1 MAVPPAGAVASIPLS
16 LVRQL
21 FTVRFVAAIAAL
33 AALAFL
39 LNAII
44 VDDDSLDAVVQ
55 PEVPER
61 RIDLVAPIFSIERSE
76 DFRIDRRGTT
86 HGYMD
91 VVLAGPRIL
100 RVAPGTQGEISC
112 KQLDAVDKCALF
124 ADMLGDAAIWFAVLP
139 QGPRATA
146 ELPAIVDLEDGLAL
160 FENGWQLPYPPVIE
174 RSCRDEDIPS
184 FSDFLDRFGE
194 GSITTVDLVTGEV
207 LSTRCAGDEAPS
219 IPTTT
224 LAPDLGSETPDQA
237 PTPVP
242 TSIP

>member
-1 MAVPPAGAVASIPLS
+1 VPPAGGATSIPLS
-16 LVRQL
+16 TVRQL
-21 FTVRFVAAIAAL
+21 FTWRFVAAIAAL

-39 LNAII
+39 LNAIV

-55 PEVPER
+55 PEVPDR
-61 RIDLVAPIFSIERSE
+61 RIDLVSPIFSIERS
-76 DFRIDRRGTT
+76 DNFRITPRGVTR
-86 HGYMD
+86 GYMD
-91 VVLAGPRIL
+91 VVLGEQRIM
-100 RVAPGTQGEISC
+100 RVTPGTRGEITC
-112 KQLDAVDKCALF
+112 EQLDAVNECALF
-124 ADMLGDAAIWFAVLP
+124 ADMLGDAVIWFAILP

-184 FSDFLDRFGE
+184 FSDFLARFGK

-207 LSTRCAGDEAPS
+207 LSTRCAGDAAPT

-224 LAPDLGSETPDQA
+224 LAPDLGTETPDQA
-237 PTPVP
+237 PTSAP
-242 TSIP
+242 TSVP